1 MNICLLGRYRVSM
14 LLALVWIAAA
24 GCSEDLSSPNASGG
38 AGQGARWTPPTQ
50 GEAPQSPVSVDYST
64 GKVVSFA
71 DQRTYE
77 VKPTELQYRLKPGS
91 KFSYRVES
99 SIKLPGKEKMMNGFL
114 NYEVLTPSP
123 DRIEKHV
130 GAIEQTKST
139 GTAFAVHADGFL
151 VTCAH
156 VVEGAIEIKA
166 KLDGR
171 HYAAKVVDIDRKH
184 DLALIRIDAP
194 PLTPIPLI
202 DSNEVQLAEE
212 VRVVGFP
219 LTDVLGDSLKISRGT
234 VSGIDKEQ
242 ADRVFQ
248 LDAGVNPGNSGG
260 PVVTEK
266 GHLAGVASSLL
277 SGDGLSNVGF
287 AVPANRVANML
298 DKQKLPY
305 QKADTTEPYLRGP
318 DLAKRITPSV
328 ALLNVTVGANG
339 VGIADDG
346 LLSFYGKL
354 ELFEKREGWSGIFKI
369 SDAEPV
375 VDRGHLLIKPFG
387 EVSFNNGEHFV
398 PPFVAILSTAG
409 LERLPDSDVEEWDFT
424 DVRIVPQKKDSK
436 FVIEEDEFAGFMKND
451 PYLGKHFRFGLRPK
465 LKEVASYVYHPAI
478 EHASYRISSRSGDE
492 VEIKKTCELT
502 TVHEDQRT
510 PFYHL
515 KGEST
520 IVFDKKAG
528 RVKSI
533 QFDGTVDIAADGE
546 IASLPVSYKC
556 TLGSDYVPPD
566 RTGQPKF
573 DMNAP
578 PSTEPLPKI
587 DGLTKLDLSS

>member
-1 MNICLLGRYRVSM
+1 MNVCLLWPRRISL
-14 LLALVWIAAA
+14 LLAMVCFAVV
-24 GCSEDLSSPNASGG
+24 GCSEDLSSPIASG
-38 AGQGARWTPPTQ
+38 AGQGGRWTPPTQ
-50 GEAPQSPVSVDYST
+50 GESPHAPVSVDTST

-71 DQRTYE
+71 EQRSYE
-77 VKPTELQYRLKPGS
+77 VRATQLQYQLKPGS
-91 KFSYRVES
+91 KFTYRVES

-114 NYEVLTPSP
+114 NYDVLTPTP
-123 DRIEKHV
+123 EQIEKYV
-130 GAIEQTKST
+130 GAIEESKST
-139 GTAFAVHADGFL
+139 GTGFAVHPDGFM

-156 VVEGAIEIKA
+156 VVEGAIEIEA

-171 HYAAKVVDIDRKH
+171 VYAAKVIDIDRKH
-184 DLALIRIDAP
+184 DLALVRIDSP
-194 PLTPIPLI
+194 PLTPIPLM

-212 VRVVGFP
+212 VRVVGYP

-234 VSGIDKEQ
+234 VSGIDKDQ
-242 ADRVFQ
+242 TDRVFQ
-248 LDAGVNPGNSGG
+248 LDAQINPGNSGG

-266 GHLAGVASSLL
+266 GHLAGVATSLL

-305 QKADTTEPYLRGP
+305 QKADPNEPYLRGP
-318 DLAKRITPSV
+318 ELAKRVTPSV
-328 ALLNVTVGANG
+328 ALLSVTVGANG
-339 VGIADDG
+339 VGIAGDG

-369 SDAEPV
+369 SDAEPA

-387 EVSFNNGEHFV
+387 EVSFNDGEHFV
-398 PPFVAILSTAG
+398 PPFVAMLSTAG

-436 FVIEEDEFAGFMKND
+436 LVVEEDEFASFLKND
-451 PYLGKHFRFGLRPK
+451 PYLGNRFRFGLRPK
-465 LKEVASYVYHPAI
+465 VKEVASYVYHPAI
-478 EHASYRISSRSGDE
+478 EHASYRITGRNGDE
-492 VEIKKTCELT
+492 VEIKKTSELT
-502 TVHEDQRT
+502 TVHEGQHA

-515 KGEST
+515 EGESK

-533 QFDGTVDIAADGE
+533 EFEGTVDIAADGE
-546 IASLPVSYKC
+546 TASLPVSYTC
-556 TLGSDYVPPD
+556 TLGRNYVPATSTGRPTID
-566 RTGQPKF
+566 R
-573 DMNAP
+573 DAP
-578 PSTEPLPKI
+578 PSTEPAPKI